1 MSVLALIEAVKTG
14 DSTTVQTL
22 LNSHIDIEQNDEYG
36 WTALL
41 WAAGQGQTAIVQ
53 LLLNA
58 GANVA
63 RSGRDNRTAYQIA
76 IAATHVD
83 TALILQQAEQKQGLK
98 TAVHFYCKAYPV
110 EALRQFPE
118 WSELGSTDDGIVYL
132 HQDFS
137 VTACLWHDQEVL
149 FRSLSPA
156 WEKFCTEQ
164 LAFSVPTDL
173 TLAAGSV

>member
-76 IAATHVD
+76 IAATHV
-83 TALILQQAEQKQGLK
+83 LQLVVPRTRFWAVQGAAPRGPHRL
-98 TAVHFYCKAYPV
+98 
-110 EALRQFPE
+110 
-118 WSELGSTDDGIVYL
+118 EL
-132 HQDFS
+132 
-137 VTACLWHDQEVL
+137 
-149 FRSLSPA
+149 P
-156 WEKFCTEQ
+156 
-164 LAFSVPTDL
+164 
-173 TLAAGSV
+173 